1 MVKEITIQVSDEQ
14 IKELGN
20 AIAAYGDLLWKIELG
35 LDISEKY
42 ECLRESDIEP
52 VDRLNILKQLHN
64 ELTK

>member
-35 LDISEKY
+35 LDITEKY
-42 ECLRESDIEP
+42 ECLRESDVEP
-52 VDRLNILKQLHN
+52 VNRLNTLKQLYN
-64 ELTK
+64 ELIK

>member
-1 MVKEITIQVSDEQ
+1 MVKKITIQVSDEQ

>member
-35 LDISEKY
+35 LDIAEKY

-52 VDRLNILKQLHN
+52 VNRLNALKQLYN

>member
-35 LDISEKY
+35 LDIPEKY

-52 VDRLNILKQLHN
+52 VNRLNALKQLYN

>member
-1 MVKEITIQVSDEQ
+1 MVKEITIKVSDEQ

-35 LDISEKY
+35 LDITEKY
-42 ECLRESDIEP
+42 ECLRNSDVEP
-52 VDRLNILKQLHN
+52 VNRLNTLKQLYN

>member
-42 ECLRESDIEP
+42 ECLRENDVEP
-52 VDRLNILKQLHN
+52 VNRLNTLKQLYN